1 MNRELPDD
9 TYTEVCRLS
18 TDGNALVNDGDLAGA
33 IVQFERALALLPAP
47 IEDWTAA
54 TWLLTAI
61 GETHFFAGDFE
72 SARIALNRALLCPES
87 LDNPLVWL
95 RRGQVYFE
103 LGDTRLADDSLA
115 SAYMLG
121 GDEVFERE
129 DPKYAEYIHT
139 KLQKP
144 GNA

>member
-9 TYTEVCRLS
+9 LYREVCRLS
-18 TDGNALVNDGDLAGA
+18 GEGNELVNVGDLIGA
-33 IVQFERALALLPAP
+33 IGRFERALALLPTP

-61 GETHFFAGDFE
+61 GETHFFAEDFE
-72 SARIALNRALLCPES
+72 SARIALNRALLCPDS
-87 LDNPLVWL
+87 LDNPLIWL
-95 RRGQVYFE
+95 RCGQVYFE

-129 DPKYAEYIHT
+129 DPRYAEYIRS
-139 KLQKP
+139 KLEMP
-144 GNA
+144 

>member
-1 MNRELPDD
+1 MNRELPD
-9 TYTEVCRLS
+9 TIHSEVCRLS
-18 TDGNALVNDGDLAGA
+18 ADGNVLADDGDFAGA
-33 IVQFERALALLPAP
+33 ILQFERALALLPTP

-61 GETHFFAGDFE
+61 GETHFFAEDFE
-72 SARIALNRALLCPES
+72 RARIALNRALLCPDS
-87 LDNPLVWL
+87 LDNPLIWL

-144 GNA
+144 GSA